1 MWKQMVDIYCYK
13 CLYPQPLQKC
23 TELKIKCKQ
32 TNKQA
37 IRERKI
43 KVVMLQSTVENTANV
58 FFSFIYYTSNY

>member
-1 MWKQMVDIYCYK
+1 MKWKQMVDIYCYK

-23 TELKIKCKQ
+23 TGGEDKMQ